1 VNRAIYPEDI
11 VTRRGKSEGTMGKL
25 AKLVVER
32 FTSAGTPLL
41 LMGIMWLFLWVFPWY
56 RAYVAEPH
64 WGHNYAEALAF
75 LCVGLAYFHRR
86 FLSDVLA
93 FLASLLVIFA
103 SLELLPH
110 PVTAI
115 AGGIIAALIIIDMVI
130 ERGRK
135 DDLAQPANRRLAFW
149 LKRHTMRF
157 ALIMLGH
164 IALVYYLVRLPAGTY
179 ETELVTKVYDG
190 MLLVFVMLA
199 LMEGAV
205 QTLWGAAIQLLGF
218 SWGMLTII
226 VALAILSSQPETWP
240 FLGLSLIVVA
250 LAIASLVASRRSAG
264 NPQDG

>member
-1 VNRAIYPEDI
+1 M
-11 VTRRGKSEGTMGKL
+11 SKL
-25 AKLVVER
+25 AKMVVER
-32 FTSAGTPLL
+32 FTNAGTPLL
-41 LMGIMWLFLWVFPWY
+41 LMGVMWLFLWMFPWHK
-56 RAYVAEPH
+56 AYVAEPH

-75 LCVGLAYFHRR
+75 VCVGLAYFNRR
-86 FLSDVLA
+86 FLSDGLA
-93 FLASLLVIFA
+93 FLASLLVIPA

-115 AGGIIAALIIIDMVI
+115 AGGTIAALIIADLFI

-135 DDLAQPANRRLAFW
+135 NDLAQPANRRLTFW

-157 ALIMLGH
+157 ALIMLSH

-190 MLLVFVMLA
+190 MLLVYVILA

-205 QTLWGAAIQLLGF
+205 QALWGAAVSLVGF
-218 SWGMLTII
+218 FWGMLTIV
-226 VALAILSSQPETWP
+226 VALVILSGQPETWP

-250 LAIASLVASRRSAG
+250 LAIASLVISRRSVG
-264 NPQDG
+264 NPKAG